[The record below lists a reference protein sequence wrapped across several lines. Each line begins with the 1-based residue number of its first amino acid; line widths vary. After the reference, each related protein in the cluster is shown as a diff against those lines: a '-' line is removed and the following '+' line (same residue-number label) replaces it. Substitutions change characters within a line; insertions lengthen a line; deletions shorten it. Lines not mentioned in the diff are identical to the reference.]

1 VPMIFGVWQG
11 EILVIPVGNTTI
23 FNAAS
28 RQKARVFQYRRVG
41 HHLGRARVNQC
52 MERFPE
58 LMVREDMRL
67 ARE

>member
-1 VPMIFGVWQG
+1 MIFGVWQG

-41 HHLGRARVNQC
+41 TDVW
-52 MERFPE
+52 
-58 LMVREDMRL
+58 DTT
-67 ARE
+67 